1 MSPKPSPGSAPE
13 TRGIR
18 IRWPRIYDALNRIHF
33 LGREEL
39 YREKTVDL
47 AVIQPGECVLDVG
60 CGTGNL
66 TLVAKE
72 RVGKE
77 GTVHGIDAAPE
88 MIAEAQRKAAA
99 CGSEVDFQVGL
110 IENLEFP
117 DGQFDVVLSSLM
129 LHHLPKDLKLRGV
142 AEIARVLKPQGR
154 FLAVDVD
161 PWLMKNLETV
171 EAAMRAEGFTEI
183 ERGSTGFRTMWI
195 PIHFLGGRRRES
207 RAVRS

>member
-1 MSPKPSPGSAPE
+1 VSPKQSPAAAPE
-13 TRGIR
+13 TKGIR
-18 IRWPRIYDALNRIHF
+18 IRWPRIYDVLNRVHF

-39 YREKTVDL
+39 YRERTVDL
-47 AVIQPGECVLDVG
+47 AVIQPDEGVLDVG

-66 TLVAKE
+66 TLAAKE
-72 RVGKE
+72 RVGNE

-99 CGSEVDFQVGL
+99 SGIEVDFRVGL

-117 DGQFDVVLSSLM
+117 DGHFDVVLSSLM
-129 LHHLPKDLKLRGV
+129 LHHLPKDLKVRGV
-142 AEIARVLKPQGR
+142 AEIARVLRPNGR

-171 EAAMRAEGFTEI
+171 EVAMRAEGFTEI
-183 ERGSTGFRTMWI
+183 ERGRTGFRTMWI

-207 RAVRS
+207 R